1 MAIEDVPLHPKDS
14 FKDFIL
20 DYQDIDGKHIYSDQI
35 SKMTIEGLTSFF
47 INYEDVVGHDPKLAE
62 DLLKNP
68 EDFLEA
74 ANFALEEVLLAIEA
88 DFVEAKKKD
97 GEEFRI
103 RFSNTPE
110 QVDLRHLRS
119 IHMGKFVSI
128 EGIIIRQSV
137 VKPLLVK
144 GVFQCDSCKTEI
156 FPITQEGGVYKEPR
170 KCTNPNCGKKGPFK
184 LVPENSSFTDF
195 QTVTLQER
203 PETLPPGQIP
213 RSVPARLIG
222 DTVDTVRAGDR
233 AVAAGILRMR
243 APPKG
248 RKAGTAIFDP
258 WLDVNFISSRE
269 KEFEEIE
276 IDPETEQQ
284 ILNLSQ
290 DLNIHRRIIRSIA
303 PSIYGMEIIKE
314 ALATVL
320 FGGVSR
326 LAPDG
331 MKQRGDSNLL
341 LVGDPG
347 VAKSQLLQYVHRL
360 APRGLLTSGKASS
373 AAGLT
378 AAVIRD
384 PDTGEFGLEAGALV
398 LADRG
403 ICAIDEF
410 DKMNPV
416 DRSSIHEAMEQQ
428 SYHPSLE
435 ISFLDGHKHQIGN
448 FVDGLFDEYKEHII
462 NGKDCEILPLNGLD
476 YQVLT
481 TNFQKIYTTTVN
493 RVSRHLAPDH
503 FVKITYSNGRE
514 ILVTPEHPVFIM
526 KNGKIETIEAEKV
539 TVDTF
544 VPGVRYLD
552 NKNSTSLITDFDAG
566 RKNITLPDTITE
578 DLAKF
583 LGYYITEGY
592 SYKGSSLEVGLSNTD
607 PEIIEDMIDSI
618 RNTFNTEPIDY
629 VEQNRTIRIISS
641 DVYNYLKENFPK
653 MMVKSYEKRIDKKV
667 FCIEENKRTEFL
679 RAAFKGDGSIEST
692 SISYSTSS
700 KGLAHDYQDLLLT
713 LGVNSRLFSEEYS
726 FGKEK
731 EQRRVRYKVYITG
744 DSITKFSSMI
754 FEKPEVIPKL
764 MKLITKSKRSN
775 RKHDVLPPDVA
786 HLIIDSLHSLG
797 LSYDGYFYQ
806 HLKNKYGITTDVIN
820 KYYNKITSRYYS
832 LQDKI
837 SKIKSPKELRELSR
851 YSASKMARLVGIS
864 RYTLSKYEKNE
875 KKELLS
881 LYQNT
886 LERQLD
892 QVRKNLVEID
902 HLREFRWLRIKKT
915 ELVENKGELKTKWV
929 YDVTIEP
936 TENFI
941 SHGIVLHNTVSIA
954 KAGIVAQLNAR
965 TAVIAAANPRF
976 GRYEVTRPPI
986 ENINLPATIL
996 SRFDLIFVIRDEPDV
1011 EIDRKMARHILELR
1025 RGHIIEEAEP
1035 TIEMEL
1041 LRKYISYSK
1050 QHIQPSLTDEAMEKI
1065 EEYYLDLRKVH
1076 DESAAIAITP
1086 RYLEAI
1092 VRLSES
1098 QARMALKEEVTI
1110 DHVEAAIELLDASLK
1125 QVSTDPLTGRVDI
1138 DYLLS
1143 GTPKSVRSKF
1153 DKVLDIIRDEINKS
1167 SSGKVAIDKV
1177 KEIARDL
1184 DIDAEFVDRAIT
1196 SLRSDGIIF
1205 EPTKGFI
1212 KMP

>member
-1 MAIEDVPLHPKDS
+1 M
-14 FKDFIL
+14 
-20 DYQDIDGKHIYSDQI
+20 
-35 SKMTIEGLTSFF
+35 
-47 INYEDVVGHDPKLAE
+47 
-62 DLLKNP
+62 
-68 EDFLEA
+68 
-74 ANFALEEVLLAIEA
+74 
-88 DFVEAKKKD
+88 
-97 GEEFRI
+97 
-103 RFSNTPE
+103 
-110 QVDLRHLRS
+110 
-119 IHMGKFVSI
+119 
-128 EGIIIRQSV
+128 
-137 VKPLLVK
+137 
-144 GVFQCDSCKTEI
+144 
-156 FPITQEGGVYKEPR
+156 
-170 KCTNPNCGKKGPFK
+170 
-184 LVPENSSFTDF
+184 
-195 QTVTLQER
+195 
-203 PETLPPGQIP
+203 
-213 RSVPARLIG
+213 
-222 DTVDTVRAGDR
+222 VDTVRAGDR
-233 AVAAGILRMR
+233 AIVAGILRMR
-243 APPKG
+243 PPSKG

-258 WLDVNFISSRE
+258 WLDVNYISSRE

-290 DLNIHRRIIRSIA
+290 DLNIHRRIIRSVA

-326 LAPDG
+326 VAPDG

-347 VAKSQLLQYVHRL
+347 VAKSQLLQYVYRL

-384 PDTGEFGLEAGALV
+384 SDTGEFGLEAGALV

-428 SYHPSLE
+428 SYHPSFE
-435 ISFLDGHKHQIGN
+435 ISFLDGQRHQIGS
-448 FVDGLFDEYKEHII
+448 FVDGLFDEYKEYKIK
-462 NGKDCEILPLNGLD
+462 GKDCEILPLNDLD
-476 YQVLT
+476 YKVLT
-481 TNFQKIYTTTVN
+481 TDFQKIYSTTIN
-493 RVSRHLAPDH
+493 RVSRHLAPDY
-503 FVKITYSNGRE
+503 FIKITYSNGRE
-514 ILVTPEHPVFIM
+514 ILVTPEHPVFIR
-526 KNGKIETIEAEKV
+526 KNGKIETIEAEKA
-539 TVDTF
+539 TENTF
-544 VPGVRYLD
+544 VPGIRYLN
-552 NKNSTSLITDFDAG
+552 NKNSSSLTTDFDAG
-566 RKNITLPDTITE
+566 RKNITLPNTITM

-592 SYKGSSLEVGLSNTD
+592 SYKGSSLEVGLSNTNQD
-607 PEIIEDMIDSI
+607 IVKDMIDSI
-618 RNTFNTEPIDY
+618 RKTFNIEPIDY

-641 DVYNYLKENFPK
+641 DVYNYLEENFPQ

-667 FCIEENKRTEFL
+667 FCVEESKRIEFL
-679 RAAFKGDGSIEST
+679 KAAFKGDGSIESN

-713 LGVNSRLFSEEYS
+713 IGVNSRIFSEDYS
-726 FGKEK
+726 FGKKK
-731 EQRRVRYKVYITG
+731 EQKRIRYKVYLTG
-744 DSITKFSSMI
+744 DSLTKFTSMI
-754 FEKPEVIPKL
+754 FEKPEMNPKL
-764 MKLITKSKRSN
+764 MKLITQSKKSN
-775 RKHDVLPPDVA
+775 RKHDVLAPDVA
-786 HLIIDSLHSLG
+786 HLIIDSLHCEG
-797 LSYDGYFYQ
+797 FSYDGYFHQ
-806 HLKNKYGITTDVIN
+806 HLKNNYGITTDVIS
-820 KYYNKITSRYYS
+820 KYYNKITSRYYN
-832 LQDKI
+832 LKDKI
-837 SKIKSPKELRELSR
+837 TKIKSPKELREFSR
-851 YSASKMARLVGIS
+851 FSISKMARLVGIS
-864 RYTLSKYEKNE
+864 RNTLSKYEKIE
-875 KKELLS
+875 KNELLS
-881 LYQNT
+881 IYKNAI
-886 LERQLD
+886 EKQLD
-892 QVRKNLVEID
+892 QVRRNLVKIN
-902 HLREFRWLRIKKT
+902 HLLEFRWHRIKKI
-915 ELVENKGELKTKWV
+915 EKVANKGELATKWV

-941 SHGIVLHNTVSIA
+941 SHGLVLHNTVSIA

-965 TAVIAAANPRF
+965 TAIIAAANPRF
-976 GRYEVTRPPI
+976 GRYEETRPPV

-996 SRFDLIFVIRDEPDV
+996 SRFDLIFVIKDEPDV

-1035 TIEMEL
+1035 TIDMEL

-1065 EEYYLDLRKVH
+1065 EEYYLDLRKIH
-1076 DESAAIAITP
+1076 DETAAIAITP

-1153 DKVLDIIRDEINKS
+1153 DKVLDIIREEINKS
-1167 SSGKVAIDKV
+1167 SSGRAAISKV
-1177 KEIARDL
+1177 KEIASEL
-1184 DIDAEFVDRAIT
+1184 DIDADFVDRAIA
-1196 SLRSDGIIF
+1196 SLRNDGIIF
-1205 EPTKGFI
+1205 EPDKGFI

>member
-1 MAIEDVPLHPKDS
+1 MVIEDVPLHPKDS

-20 DYQDIDGKHIYSDQI
+20 DYQDIAGKHIYSDQI
-35 SKMTIEGLTSFF
+35 SKMTIEGLTSLL

-62 DLLKNP
+62 ELLKNP
-68 EDFLEA
+68 EDFIEA
-74 ANFALEEVLLAIEA
+74 ADFALEEVLFAIEA
-88 DFVEAKKKD
+88 DYVEAKKKD
-97 GEEFRI
+97 GEVFRV

-110 QVDLRHLRS
+110 LVDLRHLRS
-119 IHMGKFVSI
+119 IHLGKFISI

-156 FPITQEGGVYKEPR
+156 FPISQEGGIYREPK
-170 KCTNPNCGKKGPFK
+170 KCTNPNCGKKGPFR

-195 QTVTLQER
+195 QTVTVQER

-213 RSVPARLIG
+213 RAVPARLIG
-222 DTVDTVRAGDR
+222 DMVDTVRAGDR
-233 AVAAGILRMR
+233 AIVAGILRMR
-243 APPKG
+243 PPPKG

-258 WLDVNFISSRE
+258 WLDVNFISSQE

-326 LAPDG
+326 VAPDG
-331 MKQRGDSNLL
+331 MKQRGESNLL

-384 PDTGEFGLEAGALV
+384 SDTGEFGLEAGALV

-410 DKMNPV
+410 DKMNPI

-428 SYHPSLE
+428 
-435 ISFLDGHKHQIGN
+435 
-448 FVDGLFDEYKEHII
+448 
-462 NGKDCEILPLNGLD
+462 
-476 YQVLT
+476 
-481 TNFQKIYTTTVN
+481 
-493 RVSRHLAPDH
+493 
-503 FVKITYSNGRE
+503 
-514 ILVTPEHPVFIM
+514 
-526 KNGKIETIEAEKV
+526 
-539 TVDTF
+539 
-544 VPGVRYLD
+544 
-552 NKNSTSLITDFDAG
+552 
-566 RKNITLPDTITE
+566 
-578 DLAKF
+578 
-583 LGYYITEGY
+583 
-592 SYKGSSLEVGLSNTD
+592 
-607 PEIIEDMIDSI
+607 
-618 RNTFNTEPIDY
+618 
-629 VEQNRTIRIISS
+629 
-641 DVYNYLKENFPK
+641 
-653 MMVKSYEKRIDKKV
+653 
-667 FCIEENKRTEFL
+667 
-679 RAAFKGDGSIEST
+679 
-692 SISYSTSS
+692 
-700 KGLAHDYQDLLLT
+700 
-713 LGVNSRLFSEEYS
+713 
-726 FGKEK
+726 
-731 EQRRVRYKVYITG
+731 
-744 DSITKFSSMI
+744 
-754 FEKPEVIPKL
+754 
-764 MKLITKSKRSN
+764 
-775 RKHDVLPPDVA
+775 
-786 HLIIDSLHSLG
+786 
-797 LSYDGYFYQ
+797 
-806 HLKNKYGITTDVIN
+806 
-820 KYYNKITSRYYS
+820 
-832 LQDKI
+832 
-837 SKIKSPKELRELSR
+837 
-851 YSASKMARLVGIS
+851 
-864 RYTLSKYEKNE
+864 
-875 KKELLS
+875 
-881 LYQNT
+881 
-886 LERQLD
+886 
-892 QVRKNLVEID
+892 
-902 HLREFRWLRIKKT
+902 
-915 ELVENKGELKTKWV
+915 
-929 YDVTIEP
+929 
-936 TENFI
+936 
-941 SHGIVLHNTVSIA
+941 TVSIA

-965 TAVIAAANPRF
+965 TAIIAAANPRF
-976 GRYEVTRPPI
+976 GRYEETRPPI

-996 SRFDLIFVIRDEPDV
+996 SRFDLIFVIKDEPDV

-1025 RGHIIEEAEP
+1025 RGHIIEETEP

-1050 QHIQPSLTDEAMEKI
+1050 QHVQPTLTDEAMEKI

-1076 DESAAIAITP
+1076 DETAAIAITP

-1125 QVSTDPLTGRVDI
+1125 QVSIDPLTGRVDI

-1153 DKVLDIIRDEINKS
+1153 DKVLDIIREEINKS
-1167 SSGKVAIDKV
+1167 KSGSVAVDKV
-1177 KEIARDL
+1177 KEIASGL
-1184 DIDAEFVDRAIT
+1184 DIDADFVDRAIA